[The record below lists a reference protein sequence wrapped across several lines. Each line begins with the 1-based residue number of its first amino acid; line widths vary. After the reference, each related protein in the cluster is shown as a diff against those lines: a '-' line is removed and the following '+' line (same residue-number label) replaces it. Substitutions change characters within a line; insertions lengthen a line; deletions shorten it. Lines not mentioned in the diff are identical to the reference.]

1 MTLATSHFG
10 LCDDVGGRTAAIDD
24 NELGGDL
31 DDASLY
37 RRRPS
42 SRSARLPLHQ
52 HHRHK
57 YMPNL
62 AIRRLLRFGDH
73 RSSWSFGGNGLG
85 TITTTRTTPKN
96 SRLRRTTS
104 TSGIGTRGD
113 DDGDGGACRDDDPR
127 FSYHSLRC
135 PFSAKTAAL
144 SLPVSLPCHDGDDG
158 DRAGVRRR
166 LVLRPTTAVDGG
178 GCYCHWYEYSR
189 WTCASDLLPNNRE
202 PYLFSLVPVEVDYEC
217 IFLFCLLHVM

>member
-1 MTLATSHFG
+1 MTLATSHFD
-10 LCDDVGGRTAAIDD
+10 LCDDVGGRTAVIDD
-24 NELGGDL
+24 DDFGGDL

-73 RSSWSFGGNGLG
+73 RSSWSFEGNGLG

-113 DDGDGGACRDDDPR
+113 DDGDGGARRDDGPR
-127 FSYHSLRC
+127 FSYHSLRR
-135 PFSAKTAAL
+135 PFSAKAAAL
-144 SLPVSLPCHDGDDG
+144 SPPVSLPCHDGGDG

-178 GCYCHWYEYSR
+178 GCCCHWYEYSR
-189 WTCASDLLPNNRE
+189 WASVSDLLPNNRE
-202 PYLFSLVPVEVDYEC
+202 PYLISSLWYR
-217 IFLFCLLHVM
+217 